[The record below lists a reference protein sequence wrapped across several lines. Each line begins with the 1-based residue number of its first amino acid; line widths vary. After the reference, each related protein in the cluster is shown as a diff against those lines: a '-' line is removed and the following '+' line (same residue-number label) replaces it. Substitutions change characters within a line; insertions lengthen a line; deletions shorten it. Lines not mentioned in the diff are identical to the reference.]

1 MNGPKGDGNYP
12 DRGVDCQAHVMAK
25 LIAALDEATLAGW
38 TRLEAAEAIMRVA
51 IALDSGERGRSPED

>member
-1 MNGPKGDGNYP
+1 MTGPKGDGKYP
-12 DRGVDCQAHVMAK
+12 DRDLDCQAHVITK

-51 IALDSGERGRSPED
+51 IALDSGEQSRDPED

>member
-1 MNGPKGDGNYP
+1 MNGPKGDENYP
-12 DRGVDCQAHVMAK
+12 DRGVDSQEHVMTK
-25 LIAALDEATLAGW
+25 LIAVLDEATLAGW

>member
-1 MNGPKGDGNYP
+1 MNGPKRDGNYP
-12 DRGVDCQAHVMAK
+12 DRGTDCQKHVMAK

-51 IALDSGERGRSPED
+51 IALDCGEPGLSPED

>member
-12 DRGVDCQAHVMAK
+12 DRGVDCQEHVMAK

-51 IALDSGERGRSPED
+51 IALDSEERGRSPED